1 MANATTLTFSRSARL
16 LELTN
21 DDNLNPYNTLLN
33 DAYMQAAIG
42 AMAGGKPLID
52 KLAKES
58 GSQVAGVPNNT
69 RIISSNYTLVT
80 LA

>member
-1 MANATTLTFSRSARL
+1 
-16 LELTN
+16 
-21 DDNLNPYNTLLN
+21 
-33 DAYMQAAIG
+33 MQAAIG

-80 LA
+80 LAQSAVNSALRYAVY